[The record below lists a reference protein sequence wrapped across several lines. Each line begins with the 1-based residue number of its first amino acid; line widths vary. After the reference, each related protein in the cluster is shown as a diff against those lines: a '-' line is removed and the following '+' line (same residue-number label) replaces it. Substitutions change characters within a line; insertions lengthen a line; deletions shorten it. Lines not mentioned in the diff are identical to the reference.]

1 MTGGTVVVLG
11 PVGYNVGAGMT
22 GGSVYLWDPE
32 HRAPGQIN
40 PALVEAIRLDAAD
53 EQELR
58 WLIEQHYELTGS
70 ARASRLLED
79 WSDAVGDFWHV
90 VPLGR
95 VKRLEVQAMG
105 RVGGA

>member
-11 PVGYNVGAGMT
+11 PVGYNIGAGMT

-32 HRAPGQIN
+32 HRATGLIN
-40 PALVEAIRLDAAD
+40 PALVEAIRLDSAD

-58 WLIEQHYELTGS
+58 WLIEQHYELTES
-70 ARASRLLED
+70 RRAAKLLGD
-79 WSDAVGDFWHV
+79 WTEEVDDFWHV
-90 VPLGR
+90 VPLNR
-95 VKRLEVQAMG
+95 VKRLEAQTAG